1 MESIVK
7 FLEKGQPYFDK
18 VSKNIYLQA
27 IKDGFLAAM
36 PIILSS
42 SVFLLISTLPGVVA
56 TVGGFTLP
64 DWWNVDVVNFCNKVY
79 NFTMGVVGIMVAGT
93 TASALTGS
101 KNRRMPAG
109 KAINAT
115 STMVAAMCAMLI
127 LAVTQTSAKIDGA
140 DVSVFFTDN
149 MGTKGLLSS
158 FVAAFATVNIYA
170 FCIKRDITI
179 KLPKEVPGAI
189 AQNFRDIFAFSFS
202 ILFVAVI
209 DVICRTCLAVPF
221 ANVISTLVSPLFAAA
236 DSYAGLA
243 LIWFMIPLFWFMGIH
258 GPSVVKPALNAAL
271 FGNITTNLATLQAGG
286 HPALALTENFGN
298 YIGELGG
305 TGATF
310 IVPIIFLLFMR
321 SKQLKA
327 VGKASVVP
335 VMFAVNEPLL
345 FAAPIVLN
353 PVFFVPF
360 VFAPIAN
367 IWILKIFIDFLG
379 MNGFMYTLPWTVPGP
394 IGTIMGLGFQ
404 PLAFVMLALILVVD
418 FVLYYPFFRAYD
430 AQKCAEEAEIS
441 QEELAAKNA
450 EKAAK
455 LNDAFQGK
463 ADAKSVAA
471 GAAAEAVKA
480 DSPAASAAPAAETT
494 TASDLNGKRVLVL
507 CQGGGTSGLLAN
519 ALAKAAKERGI
530 NLETAAEAYGNHVD
544 MLPDFD
550 LVVLAPQ
557 AASYLADLQKDCE
570 RVGNKCVACRGKQ
583 YIELSQNGDKSLAF
597 VSEQLSK

>member
-1 MESIVK
+1 MDSIVK

-18 VSKNIYLQA
+18 ISKNIYLQA

-64 DWWNVDVVNFCNKVY
+64 DWWSVDVVNFCNKIY
-79 NFTMGVVGIMVAGT
+79 NFTMGVVGVMVAGT

-109 KAINAT
+109 KAINAN

-140 DVSVFFTDN
+140 DTSVFFTDN

-209 DVICRTCLAVPF
+209 DVICRAFLAVPF

-271 FGNITTNLATLQAGG
+271 FGNITTNMAVFQAGG

-327 VGKASVVP
+327 VGKASIVP

-345 FAAPIVLN
+345 FAAPIILN
-353 PVFFVPF
+353 PYFLIPF
-360 VFAPIAN
+360 LFAPVCNVLIG
-367 IWILKIFIDFLG
+367 KFFIDVLG
-379 MNGFMYTLPWTVPGP
+379 MNGFIYAMPWALPGP
-394 IGTIMGLGFQ
+394 IGTFIDTNFQ
-404 PLAFVMLALILVVD
+404 PISLLLVVILLVVD
-418 FVLYYPFFRAYD
+418 FLIYFPFCKAYD
-430 AQKCAEEAEIS
+430 NILLKQEAENLAEEEAEEA
-441 QEELAAKNA
+441 AAKAA
-450 EKAAK
+450 EP
-455 LNDAFQGK
+455 
-463 ADAKSVAA
+463 VAA
-471 GAAAEAVKA
+471 V
-480 DSPAASAAPAAETT
+480 AAPAAPAAVESTPATETAPAAVKKPAT
-494 TASDLNGKRVLVL
+494 DKELKVLVL
-507 CQGGGTSGLLAN
+507 CAGAGTSALLAN
-519 ALAKAAKERGI
+519 ALMEGAAAKGADI
-530 NLETAAEAYGNHVD
+530 KANAGAYGSHYAIMD
-544 MLPDFD
+544 QYDAI
-550 LVVLAPQ
+550 VLAPQ
-557 AASYLADLQKDCE
+557 VRTYYDEMKVDTDRLGIKLLSP
-570 RVGNKCVACRGKQ
+570 RGKE
-583 YIELSQNGDKSLAF
+583 YIDLTNDPEGAVDWIYNSLEA
-597 VSEQLSK
+597 

>member
-345 FAAPIVLN
+345 FAAPIILN
-353 PVFFVPF
+353 PYFLIPF
-360 VFAPIAN
+360 LFAPVAN
-367 IWILKIFIDFLG
+367 VLIGKSFIDT
-379 MNGFMYTLPWTVPGP
+379 N
-394 IGTIMGLGFQ
+394 FQ
-404 PLAFVMLALILVVD
+404 PISLVLVVVLLVVD
-418 FVLYYPFFRAYD
+418 FLIYYPFCKAYD
-430 AQKCAEEAEIS
+430 NVLCKQEAETLAEEEAE
-441 QEELAAKNA
+441 ET
-450 EKAAK
+450 KAVK
-455 LNDAFQGK
+455 T
-463 ADAKSVAA
+463 
-471 GAAAEAVKA
+471 AAAPAVEAPVVETA
-480 DSPAASAAPAAETT
+480 SATEASAAPSALKGK
-494 TASDLNGKRVLVL
+494 DLRVLVL
-507 CQGGGTSGLLAN
+507 CAGAGTSALLAN
-519 ALAKAAKERGI
+519 ALKEGADELGI
-530 NLETAAEAYGNHVD
+530 DITANAGAYGSHYAIMDQYNVI
-544 MLPDFD
+544 
-550 LVVLAPQ
+550 VLAPQ
-557 AASYLADLQKDCE
+557 VRTYYNEMKADTDRLGITLLSPK
-570 RVGNKCVACRGKQ
+570 GKQ
-583 YIELSQNGDKSLAF
+583 YIDLTKDPKGAVAWIEENLEA
-597 VSEQLSK
+597 

>member
-480 DSPAASAAPAAETT
+480 DSPAASAAPAAGAT